1 MSHKDTESTITARF
15 STLIDHVEGYVLYGV
30 YQLLEYVQYIPLQNG
45 TYCTLSA
52 VNSKFRNDIQGFEEM
67 TPLDPASNLDISNVR
82 MSWQRNAGQHDK

>member
-15 STLIDHVEGYVLYGV
+15 STLIDGV
-30 YQLLEYVQYIPLQNG
+30 YQLLEYVQYIPLHNG

-67 TPLDPASNLDISNVR
+67 TSLDPASNLDISNVR
-82 MSWQRNAGQHDK
+82 MSWQRNAGRHDK